1 MATAQAAAAE
11 EQRQAVTGLTL
22 MAGTELAS
30 VMQGLVG
37 APADVATDA
46 LLDVLPA
53 IGDTYRSAAAALAA
67 DYFDEQ
73 RSLSGVGGRFEA
85 TPEPPVES
93 ARWEALAR
101 WGVDPLRVT
110 PKTPQVDDDGDPV
123 DFGPDAEPDYA
134 AAQTLLEG
142 GLTRT
147 IADGHRLTVVNNS
160 NADPQARGWMRVAQ
174 PGACDFCR
182 MLADRVSA
190 SGNPGVY
197 TKASAAF
204 KAHDHCQCVVAPS
217 WDKSAREVVGT
228 PFRASQRK
236 EGWSEKQREQD
247 RAAVRR
253 YLAEHYGADGES
265 KPSRSRVARVD
276 KTAPSSL
283 AGKSDEWL
291 ERQITL
297 TASLKFSDWQVK
309 QLARL
314 RAELASR

>member
-46 LLDVLPA
+46 LMDVLPA

-110 PKTPQVDDDGDPV
+110 PKAPRVDDDGEPV
-123 DFGPDAEPDYA
+123 DFGPDAVPDYA

-160 NADPQARGWMRVAQ
+160 NADPQARGWVRIAR
-174 PGACDFCR
+174 PGACGFCLA
-182 MLADRVSA
+182 LADR
-190 SGNPGVY
+190 GGVY
-197 TKASAAF
+197 TETSVEF
-204 KAHDHCQCVVAPS
+204 KSHDHCLCFCAPS
-217 WDKSAREVVGT
+217 WDRDARKVTGV

-236 EGWSEKQREQD
+236 SDWSDERKARENARMRD
-247 RAAVRR
+247 YVK
-253 YLAEHYGADGES
+253 EHY
-265 KPSRSRVARVD
+265 
-276 KTAPSSL
+276 PSS
-283 AGKSDEWL
+283 
-291 ERQITL
+291 
-297 TASLKFSDWQVK
+297 
-309 QLARL
+309 
-314 RAELASR
+314 

>member
-1 MATAQAAAAE
+1 MATAQVAAAE
-11 EQRQAVTGLTL
+11 EQRQAVLGLTL
-22 MAGTELAS
+22 MAGTELAP
-30 VMQGLVG
+30 VMQALVG
-37 APADVATDA
+37 APADVAADA
-46 LLDVLPA
+46 LMEVLPG
-53 IGDTYRSAAAALAA
+53 IGDTYRAAAATLGA

-73 RSLSGVGGRFEA
+73 RALSGVGGRFEA
-85 TPEPPVES
+85 TPEAPVEG

-110 PKTPQVDDDGDPV
+110 PKSPRVDDDGEPIDY
-123 DFGPDAEPDYA
+123 GPEREPDYA
-134 AAQTLLEG
+134 AAQTLIEG

-160 NADPQARGWMRVAQ
+160 IADPQARGWMRIAG
-174 PGACDFCR
+174 PDACAFCR
-182 MLADRVSA
+182 MLSDRVSE

-197 TKASAAF
+197 TKASASF
-204 KAHDHCQCVVAPS
+204 KAHDHCGCSVAPS

-236 EGWSEKQREQD
+236 EGWSERQREQD

-253 YLAEHYGADGES
+253 YLAEHYGSGGDS
-265 KPSRSRVARVD
+265 KPSRSRVPRVD
-276 KTAPSSL
+276 QTAPNSL
-283 AGKSDEWL
+283 ASKSDDWL
-291 ERQITL
+291 ERQINL